1 MTLAVTITKQ
11 GLAECISAYEKG
23 IHAWIKEI
31 SVGDRAYT
39 PSSTQTQLQNEKQR
53 VEISQY
59 KDTGDTSL
67 QCVAKF
73 SGEKE
78 YAIREIAIWLS
89 TGTLLGVIS
98 APNETL
104 NYKAANAHVIVPFT
118 MDLSALPTN
127 SIEVVVGVENIN
139 ILIDTEAVMDGVAF
153 TRNATVMI
161 QQAHMQMQLSERIRK
176 METVNV

>member
-11 GLAECISAYEKG
+11 GLAECISAKEKG
-23 IHAWIKEI
+23 IQAWIKEI

-39 PSSTQTQLQNEKQR
+39 PSSTQAQLQNEKQR

-78 YAIREIAIWLS
+78 YAIREIGIWLS

-127 SIEVVVGVENIN
+127 SINVEVGVENLN
-139 ILIDTEAVMDGVAF
+139 ILIDTEMMMQTVAF
-153 TRNATVMI
+153 VGSQTVQI
-161 QQAHMQMQLSERIRK
+161 QQAHMQMQLSERLRL
-176 METVNV
+176 MEAG